1 MKCTVKQKYSF
12 GSEVVYICKIK
23 KILLLGEY
31 ISLSKMLSSPKLRRH
46 SSLHSDFQHTCHGLV
61 MPNNMYLRS
70 VVTEG
75 AEKTGNGV
83 YDFHAMQ
90 SSIFLLLSIM
100 FMSFAIPEL
109 CPHTLHPH
117 PHFTTQ
123 KQYCTL
129 NNPFSLLNSYFT

>member
-1 MKCTVKQKYSF
+1 
-12 GSEVVYICKIK
+12 
-23 KILLLGEY
+23 
-31 ISLSKMLSSPKLRRH
+31 
-46 SSLHSDFQHTCHGLV
+46 

-109 CPHTLHPH
+109 CTYSAPTPSLHY
-117 PHFTTQ
+117 TEAVLYI
-123 KQYCTL
+123 K
-129 NNPFSLLNSYFT
+129 